1 MFRNL
6 WLLLTAAAFLS
17 AVSASHLTTYEAQQ
31 DDGDVPG
38 TQQDDYDVQLQQEDD
53 TSDAGLES
61 LIADLQQEDDT
72 SDAGLESLIA
82 DLQQED
88 DTSDAGLESLIA
100 DLQQEDE
107 NSDAGL
113 ESLIGDFQQ
122 EDDNSDAGLES
133 LIADLQ
139 REDDDEV
146 FEKKLEALIQQG
158 SEEDGLA
165 FAEDGDDGLV
175 FETQDGDDGMA
186 FTAQDGGKEGGED
199 STAVAQWNNRWDGPL
214 RVICPAGYG
223 LYRVYSVHNNHRED
237 RLFRWYC
244 KRVRS

>member
-72 SDAGLESLIA
+72 SDAGLE
-82 DLQQED
+82 
-88 DTSDAGLESLIA
+88 
-100 DLQQEDE
+100 
-107 NSDAGL
+107 N
-113 ESLIGDFQQ
+113 
-122 EDDNSDAGLES
+122 

-175 FETQDGDDGMA
+175 FATQDGDDGMV

>member
-31 DDGDVPG
+31 DNGDVPG

-53 TSDAGLES
+53 T
-61 LIADLQQEDDT
+61 
-72 SDAGLESLIA
+72 
-82 DLQQED
+82 
-88 DTSDAGLESLIA
+88 
-100 DLQQEDE
+100 
-107 NSDAGL
+107 
-113 ESLIGDFQQ
+113 
-122 EDDNSDAGLES
+122 SDAGLES

-175 FETQDGDDGMA
+175 FATQDGDDGMV